1 MPTLRLIADDLTGAL
16 DTAVEFVGVYGP
28 IEVQREDAL
37 PVSLPDCL
45 AIDTGTREKSAAVA
59 ADIVGGVAPLLQGAD
74 LAFKKVDSLF
84 RGPWAAELAACFR
97 LGHWRHCI
105 LAPAFPH
112 HGRHTRGGRQVLFA
126 GKDAWRDISGDLVAQ
141 LRAEGLPAFNTA
153 LSCHHVDAGESIPDG
168 IHVFDAHS
176 DEDLDAVIAWVS
188 AELQGPVLWSGTG
201 GLARALA
208 RNIDLATHHLP
219 DPGKDAGEGH
229 SLQPAP
235 SVPISRRLQRPVL
248 GLFGSDQPITLAQ
261 LQACGPNWL
270 KVSEGADANAVDRQI
285 QQSGVAMVSLDLP
298 TGLERD
304 DAARRIAATF
314 GHIAKAL
321 PAPAALIV
329 AGGETLRNLCATLD
343 VAALSLTGQAA
354 PGLPR
359 STIVGGPWEG
369 TTVISK
375 SGAFGGPTLWRDL
388 LSENAL
394 IAGGEEP

>member
-28 IEVQREDAL
+28 IDVERSDAL
-37 PVSLPDCL
+37 SKSLPDCL
-45 AIDTGTREKSAAVA
+45 AIDSGTREKTAAEAEAIVA
-59 ADIVGGVAPLLQGAD
+59 GIAPLLEGAD

-84 RGPWAAELAACFR
+84 RGPWAVELAACFR

-126 GKDAWRDISGDLVAQ
+126 GKDAWRDVSGDLVMH

-153 LSCHHVDAGESIPDG
+153 LDHSSVDGAEKLAIPDG
-168 IHVFDAHS
+168 IHVFDAHT
-176 DEDLDAVIAWVS
+176 DDDLDAIIAWVS
-188 AELQGPVLWSGTG
+188 SQLEGPVLWSGTG

-208 RNIDLATHHLP
+208 RNIDRATHHLP
-219 DPGKDAGEGH
+219 RAKRDKGERR
-229 SLQPAP
+229 PTP
-235 SVPISRRLQRPVL
+235 SVPISRKLQRPVL

-270 KVSEGADANAVDRQI
+270 KLAEGASADAVDHQI
-285 QQSGVAMVSLDLP
+285 RQSGVAMVSLDLP
-298 TGLERD
+298 TGLDRD

-314 GHIAKAL
+314 GGMAKAL
-321 PAPAALIV
+321 PAPGTLIV
-329 AGGETLRNLCATLD
+329 AGGETLRNLCSALD
-343 VAALSLTGQAA
+343 VAALSITGQAA

-388 LSENAL
+388 LSENGL

>member
-28 IEVQREDAL
+28 IAVERSDAL
-37 PVSLPDCL
+37 STTLPDCL
-45 AIDTGTREKSAAVA
+45 AIDSGTREKTAAEA
-59 ADIVGGVAPLLQGAD
+59 EAIVGGIAPLLQGAD

-112 HGRHTRGGRQVLFA
+112 HGRHTRDGRQVLYA
-126 GKDAWRDISGDLVAQ
+126 GKDTWRDISGDITAHLH
-141 LRAEGLPAFNTA
+141 AEGLPAFNTP
-153 LSCHHVDAGESIPDG
+153 LDGLEGKPLPDG
-168 IHVFDAHS
+168 IHVFDAHT
-176 DEDLDAVIAWVS
+176 DDDLDAIIAWVS
-188 AELQGPVLWSGTG
+188 SQLERPVLWSGTG

-208 RNIDLATHHLP
+208 RNIDRATHHRSP
-219 DPGKDAGEGH
+219 ARKNEGKRY
-229 SLQPAP
+229 PTP
-235 SVPISRRLQRPVL
+235 SVPITRKLQRPVL

-270 KVSEGADANAVDRQI
+270 KLAEGADADAIHHQI
-285 QQSGVAMVSLDLP
+285 RQSGVAMVSLDLP
-298 TGLERD
+298 MGLERD
-304 DAARRIAATF
+304 DAATRIAASF
-314 GHIAKAL
+314 GGMAKAL
-321 PAPAALIV
+321 PAPGTLIV
-329 AGGETLRNLCATLD
+329 AGGETLRNLCLALD
-343 VAALSLTGQAA
+343 VTALSITGQAA

-388 LSENAL
+388 LNENGL

>member
-37 PVSLPDCL
+37 PASLPDCL
-45 AIDTGTREKSAAVA
+45 AIDSGTREKSAAEA
-59 ADIVGGVAPLLQGAD
+59 ADIVGGIAPLLEGAD

-97 LGHWRHCI
+97 LGFWRHCI

-126 GKDAWRDISGDLVAQ
+126 GNDAWRDVSGDLAAQ
-141 LRAEGLPAFNTA
+141 LRAEGLPAFSTA
-153 LSCHHVDAGESIPDG
+153 LSEHPADAGTSIPEG

-176 DEDLDAVIAWVS
+176 DDDLDAVIAWVS
-188 AELQGPVLWSGTG
+188 SELPGPVLWSGTG

-208 RNIDLATHHLP
+208 RNIDLATRHQSH
-219 DPGKDAGEGH
+219 PGKRAGEGR
-229 SLQPAP
+229 PAR
-235 SVPISRRLQRPVL
+235 SVSAVPVSRRLQRPVL

-261 LQACGPNWL
+261 LQACGPYWL
-270 KVSEGADANAVDRQI
+270 KLSEGADADTVDRQI
-285 QQSGVAMVSLDLP
+285 RQSGVAMVSVDLP

-304 DAARRIAATF
+304 NAARRIEATL
-314 GHIAKAL
+314 GGIAKAL
-321 PAPAALIV
+321 PAPATLIV
-329 AGGETLRNLCATLD
+329 AGGETLRNLCSALD
-343 VAALSLTGQAA
+343 VIALSITGQAA
-354 PGLPR
+354 PGLPL
-359 STIVGGPWEG
+359 STIVGGPWQG
-369 TTVISK
+369 TMVISK

>member
-1 MPTLRLIADDLTGAL
+1 MSTLRLIADDLTGAL

-28 IEVQREDAL
+28 IEVQRDDAL
-37 PVSLPDCL
+37 PASLPDCL
-45 AIDTGTREKSAAVA
+45 AIDSGTREKSAAEA
-59 ADIVGGVAPLLQGAD
+59 AAIVGRIAPLLEGAD

-97 LGHWRHCI
+97 LGHWRQCI

-126 GKDAWRDISGDLVAQ
+126 GKDAWRDVSGDLVAHLQ
-141 LRAEGLPAFNTA
+141 AEGLPAFNTTFA
-153 LSCHHVDAGESIPDG
+153 LNPAKAGKRRPVPDG

-176 DEDLDAVIAWVS
+176 DDDLDAVIAWAS
-188 AELQGPVLWSGTG
+188 TQLHGPVLWSGTG

-208 RNIDLATHHLP
+208 RNIDLATHHRP
-219 DPGKDAGEGH
+219 HAEKNA
-229 SLQPAP
+229 
-235 SVPISRRLQRPVL
+235 SVVPVSRRLQRPVL

-261 LQACGPNWL
+261 LQACGPYWL
-270 KVSEGADANAVDRQI
+270 KLSEGANADAVESQIRQG
-285 QQSGVAMVSLDLP
+285 GVAMVSLDLP

-304 DAARRIAATF
+304 DAARRIEATL
-314 GHIAKAL
+314 GGIARAL
-321 PAPAALIV
+321 PAPATLIV
-329 AGGETLRNLCATLD
+329 AGGETLRNLCSALD
-343 VAALSLTGQAA
+343 VSALSITGQAA

-359 STIVGGPWEG
+359 STIIGGPWNG

-388 LSENAL
+388 LNENAL

>member
-28 IEVQREDAL
+28 IDVERSDAL
-37 PVSLPDCL
+37 SETLPDCL
-45 AIDTGTREKSAAVA
+45 AIDSGTREKTATQAEV
-59 ADIVGGVAPLLQGAD
+59 IVGGIAPLLEGAD

-112 HGRHTRGGRQVLFA
+112 HGRHTRGGRQVLYA
-126 GKDAWRDISGDLVAQ
+126 GRDAWRDISGDITAH
-141 LRAEGLPAFNTA
+141 LRAEGLQAFNTP
-153 LSCHHVDAGESIPDG
+153 LDRLEGQSIPDG
-168 IHVFDAHS
+168 IHVFDAHT
-176 DEDLDAVIAWVS
+176 DDDLDAIIVWVS
-188 AELQGPVLWSGTG
+188 SELKGPVLWSGTG

-208 RNIDLATHHLP
+208 RNIELATHHLP
-219 DPGKDAGEGH
+219 RANKDKGERH
-229 SLQPAP
+229 PAP
-235 SVPISRRLQRPVL
+235 SVPISRKLRRPVL

-270 KVSEGADANAVDRQI
+270 KLAEGADAGAIHHQI
-285 QQSGVAMVSLDLP
+285 QQSGIAMISLDLP
-298 TGLERD
+298 TGLERE
-304 DAARRIAATF
+304 DAARRIAASF
-314 GHIAKAL
+314 GGMAKAL
-321 PAPAALIV
+321 PAPGTLIV
-329 AGGETLRNLCATLD
+329 AGGETLRNLCSALD
-343 VAALSLTGQAA
+343 VSALSITGQAA

-388 LSENAL
+388 LSENGL

>member
-28 IEVQREDAL
+28 IEVERGDAL
-37 PVSLPDCL
+37 PASLPDCL
-45 AIDTGTREKSAAVA
+45 AIDSGTREKTAAEA
-59 ADIVGGVAPLLQGAD
+59 AAILSGIAPLLQGAD

-126 GKDAWRDISGDLVAQ
+126 GKDAWRDVSGDLAAH

-153 LSCHHVDAGESIPDG
+153 LDRTSVDGVENQPIPDG

-176 DEDLDAVIAWVS
+176 DDDLDAVIAWVS
-188 AELQGPVLWSGTG
+188 SRLEGPVLWSGTG

-208 RNIDLATHHLP
+208 RNIDLVRHRRTQAER
-219 DPGKDAGEGH
+219 DAGEQ
-229 SLQPAP
+229 LP
-235 SVPISRRLQRPVL
+235 SPTVPISRRLQRPVL

-270 KVSEGADANAVDRQI
+270 KLAEGADADAVDHQI
-285 QQSGVAMVSLDLP
+285 QQSGVAMVSIDLP
-298 TGLERD
+298 AGLARD
-304 DAARRIAATF
+304 DAARRIEATF
-314 GHIAKAL
+314 GGMAKAL
-321 PAPAALIV
+321 PAPGTLIV
-329 AGGETLRNLCATLD
+329 AGGETLRNLCSALD
-343 VAALSLTGQAA
+343 VTALSITGQAA

-359 STIVGGPWEG
+359 STIVGGPWQG

-388 LSENAL
+388 LSENGL

>member
-28 IEVQREDAL
+28 IAVERSDAL
-37 PVSLPDCL
+37 STKLPDCL
-45 AIDTGTREKSAAVA
+45 AIDSGTREKTAAEA
-59 ADIVGGVAPLLQGAD
+59 EAIVGGIAPLLQGAD

-112 HGRHTRGGRQVLFA
+112 HGRHTRGGRQVLYA
-126 GKDAWRDISGDLVAQ
+126 GKDAWRDISGDLVAH
-141 LRAEGLPAFNTA
+141 LRAEGLPAFNATPDS
-153 LSCHHVDAGESIPDG
+153 LENQSIPDG
-168 IHVFDAHS
+168 IHVFDAQT
-176 DEDLDAVIAWVS
+176 DDDLDAVIAWVS
-188 AELQGPVLWSGTG
+188 SQLEGPVLWSGTG

-208 RNIDLATHHLP
+208 RNIELATHHLP
-219 DPGKDAGEGH
+219 RAQKSAGERR
-229 SLQPAP
+229 SAP
-235 SVPISRRLQRPVL
+235 SVPISRKLQRPVL

-270 KVSEGADANAVDRQI
+270 RLAEGADADAIDHQI
-285 QQSGVAMVSLDLP
+285 RQSGVAMVSLDLP

-304 DAARRIAATF
+304 DAATRIAATF
-314 GHIAKAL
+314 GGMVRAL
-321 PAPAALIV
+321 PAPGTLIV
-329 AGGETLRNLCATLD
+329 AGGETLRNLCSALAVT
-343 VAALSLTGQAA
+343 ALSITGQAA

-359 STIVGGPWEG
+359 STIVGGPWQG

-388 LSENAL
+388 LNENGL

>member
-28 IEVQREDAL
+28 IEVQRDDAL
-37 PVSLPDCL
+37 PASLPDCL
-45 AIDTGTREKSAAVA
+45 AIDSGTREKSAAEA
-59 ADIVGGVAPLLQGAD
+59 AAIVGRIAPLLEGAD

-126 GKDAWRDISGDLVAQ
+126 GKDAWRDVSGDLVAHLQ
-141 LRAEGLPAFNTA
+141 AEGLPAFNTTLA
-153 LSCHHVDAGESIPDG
+153 RKPAEAGKRQPVPGG

-176 DEDLDAVIAWVS
+176 DDDLDAVIAWVS
-188 AELQGPVLWSGTG
+188 SQLEGPVLWSGTG

-208 RNIDLATHHLP
+208 RNIDLATHHRS
-219 DPGKDAGEGH
+219 GAERN
-229 SLQPAP
+229 AAA
-235 SVPISRRLQRPVL
+235 VPVSRRLQRPVL

-270 KVSEGADANAVDRQI
+270 KIAENANAAAVDHQI
-285 QQSGVAMVSLDLP
+285 QQSGVAMVSIDLP

-304 DAARRIAATF
+304 DAARRIEATF
-314 GHIAKAL
+314 AGIAKAL
-321 PAPAALIV
+321 PAPATLIV
-329 AGGETLRNLCATLD
+329 AGGETLRNLCSALG
-343 VAALSLTGQAA
+343 VSALSITGQAA

-359 STIVGGPWEG
+359 STIVGGPWNG

-388 LSENAL
+388 LNENAL

>member
-28 IEVQREDAL
+28 IAVERSDAL
-37 PVSLPDCL
+37 STKLPDCL
-45 AIDTGTREKSAAVA
+45 AIDSGTREKTAAEAEAIVA
-59 ADIVGGVAPLLQGAD
+59 GIAPLLQGAD

-84 RGPWAAELAACFR
+84 RGPWAAELAACFQ
-97 LGHWRHCI
+97 LGHWRHGI

-126 GKDAWRDISGDLVAQ
+126 GKDAWRDISGDLVAH
-141 LRAEGLPAFNTA
+141 LRAEGLPAFNTP
-153 LSCHHVDAGESIPDG
+153 LDGLEGKPLPDG
-168 IHVFDAHS
+168 IHVFDAHT
-176 DEDLDAVIAWVS
+176 DDDLDAIIAWVS
-188 AELQGPVLWSGTG
+188 SQLEGPVLWSGTG

-208 RNIDLATHHLP
+208 RNIDRATHHGSP
-219 DPGKDAGEGH
+219 ARKNEGKRY
-229 SLQPAP
+229 PTP
-235 SVPISRRLQRPVL
+235 SVPISRKLQRPVL

-270 KVSEGADANAVDRQI
+270 KLAEGADADAIHHQI
-285 QQSGVAMVSLDLP
+285 RQSGVAMVSLDLP
-298 TGLERD
+298 MGLERD
-304 DAARRIAATF
+304 DAATRIAASF
-314 GHIAKAL
+314 GGMAKAL
-321 PAPAALIV
+321 PAPGTLIV
-329 AGGETLRNLCATLD
+329 AGGETLRNLCLALD
-343 VAALSLTGQAA
+343 VTALSITGQAA

-388 LSENAL
+388 LNENGL

>member
-28 IEVQREDAL
+28 IDVERSGAL
-37 PVSLPDCL
+37 SENLPDCL
-45 AIDTGTREKSAAVA
+45 AIDSGTREKTAAEA
-59 ADIVGGVAPLLQGAD
+59 EAIVGGIAPLLEGAD

-84 RGPWAAELAACFR
+84 RGPWAVELAACFR

-105 LAPAFPH
+105 LTPAFPH
-112 HGRHTRGGRQVLFA
+112 HGRHTRGGRQVLYA
-126 GKDAWRDISGDLVAQ
+126 GKDAWRDVSGDLVAH
-141 LRAEGLPAFNTA
+141 LRAEGLAAFNTT
-153 LSCHHVDAGESIPDG
+153 LEQTSVDGVEKLPVPDG
-168 IHVFDAHS
+168 IHVFDAHT
-176 DEDLDAVIAWVS
+176 DEDLDAIIAWVS
-188 AELQGPVLWSGTG
+188 SQLKGPVLWSGTG

-208 RNIDLATHHLP
+208 RNIDRATHHLP
-219 DPGKDAGEGH
+219 RAQESAGERP
-229 SLQPAP
+229 PA
-235 SVPISRRLQRPVL
+235 SAVPISRKLQRPVL

-261 LQACGPNWL
+261 LQACGPYWL
-270 KVSEGADANAVDRQI
+270 KLAEGADADAVDRLIHQG
-285 QQSGVAMVSLDLP
+285 GVAMVSLDLP
-298 TGLERD
+298 AGLDRD

-314 GHIAKAL
+314 GGMAKAL
-321 PAPAALIV
+321 PAPGTLIV
-329 AGGETLRNLCATLD
+329 AGGETLRNLCSALD
-343 VAALSLTGQAA
+343 VSALSITGQAA

-388 LSENAL
+388 LSENGL

>member
-28 IEVQREDAL
+28 IDVERSDAL
-37 PVSLPDCL
+37 SENLPDCL
-45 AIDTGTREKSAAVA
+45 AIDSGTREKTAAKAEV
-59 ADIVGGVAPLLQGAD
+59 IVGGIAPLLQGAD

-84 RGPWAAELAACFR
+84 RGPWAVELAACFR

-112 HGRHTRGGRQVLFA
+112 HGRHTRGGRQVLYA
-126 GKDAWRDISGDLVAQ
+126 GKDAWRDISGDLVTH
-141 LRAEGLPAFNTA
+141 LRAEGLPAFNTP
-153 LSCHHVDAGESIPDG
+153 LDRLGGQSIPDG

-176 DEDLDAVIAWVS
+176 DDDLDAIIAWVS
-188 AELQGPVLWSGTG
+188 SELKGPVLWSGTG

-208 RNIDLATHHLP
+208 RNIELATHHLLRAKN
-219 DPGKDAGEGH
+219 DKGEH
-229 SLQPAP
+229 HPAP
-235 SVPISRRLQRPVL
+235 SVPISRKLQRPVL

-270 KVSEGADANAVDRQI
+270 KLGEGADADAIDHQI
-285 QQSGVAMVSLDLP
+285 RQSGVAMVSLDLP

-304 DAARRIAATF
+304 DAARRIAASF
-314 GHIAKAL
+314 GGMVKAL
-321 PAPAALIV
+321 PAPGTLIV
-329 AGGETLRNLCATLD
+329 AGGETLRNLCSALD
-343 VAALSLTGQAA
+343 VSALSITGQAA

-359 STIVGGPWEG
+359 STIVGGPWQG

-388 LSENAL
+388 LSENGL

>member
-28 IEVQREDAL
+28 IAVERSDAL
-37 PVSLPDCL
+37 SNKLPDCL
-45 AIDTGTREKSAAVA
+45 AIDSGTREKTATEAEA
-59 ADIVGGVAPLLQGAD
+59 IVGGIAPLLQGAD

-97 LGHWRHCI
+97 LGYWRHCI

-112 HGRHTRGGRQVLFA
+112 HGRHTKGGRQVLYA
-126 GKDAWRDISGDLVAQ
+126 GKDAWRDVSGDLVTH
-141 LRAEGLPAFNTA
+141 LRAEGLPAFHTTLDN
-153 LSCHHVDAGESIPDG
+153 LENQPIPDG
-168 IHVFDAHS
+168 IHVFDAHT
-176 DEDLDAVIAWVS
+176 DDDLDAIIAWVS
-188 AELQGPVLWSGTG
+188 SRLEGPVLWSGTG

-208 RNIDLATHHLP
+208 RNIELATQLP
-219 DPGKDAGEGH
+219 PHAERDAGERH
-229 SLQPAP
+229 PAP

-270 KVSEGADANAVDRQI
+270 RLAEGADADAIDHQI
-285 QQSGVAMVSLDLP
+285 RQSGVAMVSLDLP

-304 DAARRIAATF
+304 DAATRIAATF
-314 GHIAKAL
+314 GGMVRAL
-321 PAPAALIV
+321 PAPGTLIV
-329 AGGETLRNLCATLD
+329 AGGETLRNLCSALAVT
-343 VAALSLTGQAA
+343 ALSITGQAA

-388 LSENAL
+388 LNENGL

>member
-28 IEVQREDAL
+28 IAVERSDAL
-37 PVSLPDCL
+37 STTLPDCL
-45 AIDTGTREKSAAVA
+45 AIDSGTREKTAAEAEAIVA
-59 ADIVGGVAPLLQGAD
+59 GIAPLLQGAD

-126 GKDAWRDISGDLVAQ
+126 GKDAWRDISGDLVAH
-141 LRAEGLPAFNTA
+141 LRAEGLPAFNTP
-153 LSCHHVDAGESIPDG
+153 LDGLEGKPLPDG
-168 IHVFDAHS
+168 IHVFDAHT
-176 DEDLDAVIAWVS
+176 DDDLDAIIAWVS
-188 AELQGPVLWSGTG
+188 SQLEGPVLWSGTG

-208 RNIDLATHHLP
+208 RNIDRATHHRSP
-219 DPGKDAGEGH
+219 ARKNEGKRY
-229 SLQPAP
+229 PTP
-235 SVPISRRLQRPVL
+235 SVPISRKLQRPVL

-270 KVSEGADANAVDRQI
+270 KLAECADADAIDHQI

-304 DAARRIAATF
+304 DAARRIAASF
-314 GHIAKAL
+314 GGMAKTL
-321 PAPAALIV
+321 PAPGTLIV
-329 AGGETLRNLCATLD
+329 AGGETLRNLSSALD
-343 VAALSLTGQAA
+343 VTALSITGQAA

-388 LSENAL
+388 LNENGL

>member
-28 IEVQREDAL
+28 IEVLREDAL
-37 PVSLPDCL
+37 PANLPDCL
-45 AIDTGTREKSAAVA
+45 AIDSGTREKSAAEA
-59 ADIVGGVAPLLQGAD
+59 ETIVGGIAPLLEGAD

-84 RGPWAAELAACFR
+84 RGPWVAELAACFR
-97 LGHWRHCI
+97 LGHWGHCI

-126 GKDAWRDISGDLVAQ
+126 GKDAWRDVSGDLVTH
-141 LRAEGLPAFNTA
+141 LRAEGLPAFNTTLDGA
-153 LSCHHVDAGESIPDG
+153 EDLPIPDG
-168 IHVFDAHS
+168 IHVFDAHT
-176 DEDLDAVIAWVS
+176 DDDLDAVIAWVS
-188 AELQGPVLWSGTG
+188 SQLEGPVLWSGTG

-208 RNIDLATHHLP
+208 RNIDLATHYWPREAKVP
-219 DPGKDAGEGH
+219 DGR
-229 SLQPAP
+229 PAP
-235 SVPISRRLQRPVL
+235 SVPISRKLQRPVL

-270 KVSEGADANAVDRQI
+270 KLAEGADPDAVHYQI

-298 TGLERD
+298 TGLDRD
-304 DAARRIAATF
+304 DAAKRIAATF
-314 GHIAKAL
+314 GGTARAL
-321 PAPAALIV
+321 AAPGTLIV
-329 AGGETLRNLCATLD
+329 AGGETLRNLCSALG
-343 VAALSLTGQAA
+343 VAALSITGQAA

-388 LSENAL
+388 LSENGL

>member
-28 IEVQREDAL
+28 IEVQRGDAL
-37 PVSLPDCL
+37 PASLPDCL
-45 AIDTGTREKSAAVA
+45 AIDSGTREKSAVEAEA
-59 ADIVGGVAPLLQGAD
+59 IVGGIAPLLEGANI
-74 LAFKKVDSLF
+74 AFKKVDSLF

-126 GKDAWRDISGDLVAQ
+126 GNDAWRDVSGDLVSH
-141 LRAEGLPAFNTA
+141 LKAEGLPAFNTT
-153 LSCHHVDAGESIPDG
+153 LIPPPLNDGENDPFPDG

-188 AELQGPVLWSGTG
+188 SQLPGPVLWSGTG

-208 RNIDLATHHLP
+208 RNIDLATHQGVNEEP
-219 DPGKDAGEGH
+219 R
-229 SLQPAP
+229 PAP
-235 SVPISRRLQRPVL
+235 AVPISRRLQRPVL
-248 GLFGSDQPITLAQ
+248 GLFGSDQPIMLAQ
-261 LQACGPNWL
+261 LQACGPYWL
-270 KVSEGADANAVDRQI
+270 RLAEGTAAEVVDAHLRQG
-285 QQSGVAMVSLDLP
+285 GVAMVSVDLP
-298 TGLERD
+298 MGLERD
-304 DAARRIAATF
+304 DAAKRIEATL
-314 GHIAKAL
+314 GGIAKAL
-321 PAPAALIV
+321 PAPATLIV
-329 AGGETLRNLCATLD
+329 AGGETLRNLCA
-343 VAALSLTGQAA
+343 ALGAGALKLTGQAA

-359 STIVGGPWEG
+359 STIIGGPWHG
-369 TTVISK
+369 ATVISK

>member
-28 IEVQREDAL
+28 IDVERSDAL
-37 PVSLPDCL
+37 SKNLPDCL
-45 AIDTGTREKSAAVA
+45 AIDSGTREKTAAEA
-59 ADIVGGVAPLLQGAD
+59 EAIVGDIAPLLQGAD

-84 RGPWAAELAACFR
+84 RGPWAVELAACFR

-112 HGRHTRGGRQVLFA
+112 HGRHTRGGRQVLYA
-126 GKDAWRDISGDLVAQ
+126 GKDAWRDVSGDIAVH
-141 LRAEGLPAFNTA
+141 LRAEGLPAFNTT
-153 LSCHHVDAGESIPDG
+153 LDDLEGKPIPDG
-168 IHVFDAHS
+168 IHVFDAHT

-188 AELQGPVLWSGTG
+188 SQLEGPVLWSGTG

-208 RNIDLATHHLP
+208 RNIDLATHHRAHAEKGA
-219 DPGKDAGEGH
+219 GKKH
-229 SLQPAP
+229 PMPA
-235 SVPISRRLQRPVL
+235 VPISRRLQRPVL

-261 LQACGPNWL
+261 LQACGPYWL
-270 KVSEGADANAVDRQI
+270 KLAEGADADAINRLIHQG
-285 QQSGVAMVSLDLP
+285 GVAMVSLDLP
-298 TGLERD
+298 TGLDRD

-314 GHIAKAL
+314 GGMAKGL
-321 PAPAALIV
+321 PAPATLIV
-329 AGGETLRNLCATLD
+329 AGGETLRNLCSALNVT
-343 VAALSLTGQAA
+343 ALSITGQAA

-359 STIVGGPWEG
+359 STIVGGPWQG

-388 LSENAL
+388 LSENGL

>member
-28 IEVQREDAL
+28 IDVERSDAL
-37 PVSLPDCL
+37 SENLPDCL
-45 AIDTGTREKSAAVA
+45 AIDSGAREKTAAEA
-59 ADIVGGVAPLLQGAD
+59 EAIVGGVAPLLEGAD

-84 RGPWAAELAACFR
+84 RGPWAVELAACFR

-112 HGRHTRGGRQVLFA
+112 HGRHTRGGRQVLYA
-126 GKDAWRDISGDLVAQ
+126 GKDAWRDVSGDLVAH
-141 LRAEGLPAFNTA
+141 LRAEGLPAFNTT
-153 LSCHHVDAGESIPDG
+153 LDADGRSIPDG

-176 DEDLDAVIAWVS
+176 EDDLDAVIAWVS
-188 AELQGPVLWSGTG
+188 SQLQGPALWSGTG

-208 RNIDLATHHLP
+208 RNIHLATHHLP
-219 DPGKDAGEGH
+219 GFGKDAGERR
-229 SLQPAP
+229 PAAA
-235 SVPISRRLQRPVL
+235 VPISRRLARPVL

-270 KVSEGADANAVDRQI
+270 KLAEGAGAVDRQI

-298 TGLERD
+298 NGLDRD

-314 GHIAKAL
+314 GGMVRAL
-321 PAPAALIV
+321 PAPGTLIV
-329 AGGETLRNLCATLD
+329 AGGETLRNLCSALD
-343 VAALSLTGQAA
+343 VMALSITGQAA

-359 STIVGGPWEG
+359 STIVGGPWQG
-369 TTVISK
+369 TTVLSK

>member
-37 PVSLPDCL
+37 PASLPDYL
-45 AIDTGTREKSAAVA
+45 AIDSGTREKTAAEA
-59 ADIVGGVAPLLQGAD
+59 EIIVGGIAPLLEGAD

-84 RGPWAAELAACFR
+84 RGPWAVELAACFR

-126 GKDAWRDISGDLVAQ
+126 GKDAWRDVSGDLVAH
-141 LRAEGLPAFNTA
+141 LRAEGLPAFNTTPGVENQ
-153 LSCHHVDAGESIPDG
+153 LIPDG

-176 DEDLDAVIAWVS
+176 DDDLDAVIAWVS
-188 AELQGPVLWSGTG
+188 SQLEGPVLWSGTG

-208 RNIDLATHHLP
+208 RNIDLATHHRP
-219 DPGKDAGEGH
+219 HPEKPSGKKR
-229 SLQPAP
+229 PAP
-235 SVPISRRLQRPVL
+235 AVPVSRRLQRPVL

-261 LQACGPNWL
+261 LQACGPYWL
-270 KVSEGADANAVDRQI
+270 KLAEGADADAVDRQI

-298 TGLERD
+298 AGLDRD
-304 DAARRIAATF
+304 DAAKRIAATF
-314 GHIAKAL
+314 GSIASAL
-321 PAPAALIV
+321 PAPATLIV
-329 AGGETLRNLCATLD
+329 AGGETLRNLCS
-343 VAALSLTGQAA
+343 ALSVTALSITGQAA

-359 STIVGGPWEG
+359 STIVGGPWQG

-388 LSENAL
+388 LNENAL

>member
-28 IEVQREDAL
+28 IDVERSDAL
-37 PVSLPDCL
+37 SENLPDCL
-45 AIDTGTREKSAAVA
+45 AIDSGTREKTAAEA
-59 ADIVGGVAPLLQGAD
+59 EAIVGGVAPLLEGAD

-84 RGPWAAELAACFR
+84 RGPWAVELAACFR

-112 HGRHTRGGRQVLFA
+112 HGRHTRGGLQVLYA
-126 GKDAWRDISGDLVAQ
+126 GKDAWRDVSGDLVAH
-141 LRAEGLPAFNTA
+141 LRAEGLPAFNTT
-153 LSCHHVDAGESIPDG
+153 LDADRRSIPDG

-176 DEDLDAVIAWVS
+176 EDDLDAVIAWVS
-188 AELQGPVLWSGTG
+188 SQLQGPALWSGTG

-208 RNIDLATHHLP
+208 RNIHLATHHLP
-219 DPGKDAGEGH
+219 GFGKDAGERR
-229 SLQPAP
+229 PAAA
-235 SVPISRRLQRPVL
+235 VPISRRLARPVL

-270 KVSEGADANAVDRQI
+270 KLAEGAGAVDRQI

-298 TGLERD
+298 NGLDRD

-314 GHIAKAL
+314 GGMVRAL
-321 PAPAALIV
+321 PAPGTLIV
-329 AGGETLRNLCATLD
+329 AGGETLRNLCSALD
-343 VAALSLTGQAA
+343 VMALSITGQAA

-359 STIVGGPWEG
+359 STIVGGPWQG

>member
-16 DTAVEFVGVYGP
+16 DTAVEFVGVYRP

-37 PVSLPDCL
+37 PASLPDCL
-45 AIDTGTREKSAAVA
+45 AIDSGTREKTAAEA
-59 ADIVGGVAPLLQGAD
+59 AAIVGHIAPLLEGAD

-126 GKDAWRDISGDLVAQ
+126 GKDAWRDISGDLVAH
-141 LRAEGLPAFNTA
+141 LKAEGLPAFNTP
-153 LSCHHVDAGESIPDG
+153 LSHHQVDAGDPIPDG

-176 DEDLDAVIAWVS
+176 DDDLDAVIAWVS
-188 AELQGPVLWSGTG
+188 SALQGPVLWSGTG

-208 RNIDLATHHLP
+208 RNIDLATHRRP
-219 DPGKDAGEGH
+219 PPEKDASEER
-229 SLQPAP
+229 PAP
-235 SVPISRRLQRPVL
+235 TVPVSRRLQRPVL

-270 KVSEGADANAVDRQI
+270 KLAEGASADAVDRQI

-304 DAARRIAATF
+304 DAARRIEATF
-314 GHIAKAL
+314 GGIANAL
-321 PAPAALIV
+321 PAPATLIV
-329 AGGETLRNLCATLD
+329 AGGETLRNLCAALD
-343 VAALSLTGQAA
+343 VTALSLTGQAA

-359 STIVGGPWEG
+359 STIVGGPWQG

>member
-28 IEVQREDAL
+28 IAVERSDAL
-37 PVSLPDCL
+37 SNKLPDCL
-45 AIDTGTREKSAAVA
+45 AIDSGTREKTATEAEA
-59 ADIVGGVAPLLQGAD
+59 IVGGIAPLLQGAD

-97 LGHWRHCI
+97 LGYWRHCI

-112 HGRHTRGGRQVLFA
+112 HGRHTRGGRQVLYA
-126 GKDAWRDISGDLVAQ
+126 GKDAWRDVSGDLVTH
-141 LRAEGLPAFNTA
+141 LRAEGLPAFNTT
-153 LSCHHVDAGESIPDG
+153 LGSLEGKHIPDG
-168 IHVFDAHS
+168 IHVFDAHT
-176 DEDLDAVIAWVS
+176 DDDLDAIIAWVS
-188 AELQGPVLWSGTG
+188 SRLEGPVLWSGTG

-208 RNIDLATHHLP
+208 RNIELATQLLP
-219 DPGKDAGEGH
+219 HAERDAGERH
-229 SLQPAP
+229 PAP

-270 KVSEGADANAVDRQI
+270 KLGEDADAKTVDHQI
-285 QQSGVAMVSLDLP
+285 RQSGVAMVSLDLP

-304 DAARRIAATF
+304 DAARRIATTF
-314 GHIAKAL
+314 GRMARAL
-321 PAPAALIV
+321 PAPGTLIV
-329 AGGETLRNLCATLD
+329 AGGETLRNLCSALD
-343 VAALSLTGQAA
+343 VSALSITGQAA

-359 STIVGGPWEG
+359 STIVDGPWQG

-388 LSENAL
+388 LSENGL

>member
-1 MPTLRLIADDLTGAL
+1 MSTLRLIADDLTGAL

-28 IEVQREDAL
+28 IEVQRDDAL
-37 PVSLPDCL
+37 PADLPDCL
-45 AIDTGTREKSAAVA
+45 AIDSGTREKSVTEAAA
-59 ADIVGGVAPLLQGAD
+59 IVGRLAPLLEGTD

-84 RGPWAAELAACFR
+84 RGPWAEELAACFR

-126 GKDAWRDISGDLVAQ
+126 GKDAWRDISGDLVAH
-141 LRAEGLPAFNTA
+141 LRAQELPAFNTA
-153 LSCHHVDAGESIPDG
+153 LDQTSADGVANRAIPDG

-176 DEDLDAVIAWVS
+176 DDDLDAVIAWVS
-188 AELQGPVLWSGTG
+188 SELQEPVLWSGTG
-201 GLARALA
+201 GLARSLA
-208 RNIDLATHHLP
+208 RNIDLATHRLP
-219 DPGKDAGEGH
+219 RTEKDANER
-229 SLQPAP
+229 SPAP
-235 SVPISRRLQRPVL
+235 AVPMSRRLQRPVL

-270 KVSEGADANAVDRQI
+270 KLPQGADADAVDRQI
-285 QQSGVAMVSLDLP
+285 RQSGVAMVSLDLP

-304 DAARRIAATF
+304 DAARRIEATF
-314 GHIAKAL
+314 GGIARAL
-321 PAPAALIV
+321 PAPATLIV
-329 AGGETLRNLCATLD
+329 AGGETLRNLCSALD
-343 VAALSLTGQAA
+343 VTALRITGQAA

-359 STIVGGPWEG
+359 SMIVGGPWQG

-388 LSENAL
+388 LNENAL

>member
-28 IEVQREDAL
+28 IAVERSDAL
-37 PVSLPDCL
+37 SNKLPDCL
-45 AIDTGTREKSAAVA
+45 AIDSGTREKTATEAEA
-59 ADIVGGVAPLLQGAD
+59 IVGGIAPLLQGAD

-97 LGHWRHCI
+97 LGYWRHCI

-112 HGRHTRGGRQVLFA
+112 HGRHTRGGRQVLYA
-126 GKDAWRDISGDLVAQ
+126 GKDAWRDVSGDLVTH
-141 LRAEGLPAFNTA
+141 LRAEGLPAFNTT
-153 LSCHHVDAGESIPDG
+153 LGSLEGKHIPDG
-168 IHVFDAHS
+168 IHVFDAHT
-176 DEDLDAVIAWVS
+176 DDDLDAIIAWVS
-188 AELQGPVLWSGTG
+188 SRLEGPVLWSGTG

-208 RNIDLATHHLP
+208 RNIELATQLP
-219 DPGKDAGEGH
+219 PHAERDAGERH
-229 SLQPAP
+229 PAP

-270 KVSEGADANAVDRQI
+270 KLGEGADAKTVDHQI
-285 QQSGVAMVSLDLP
+285 RQSGVAMVSLDLP

-304 DAARRIAATF
+304 DAARRIATTF
-314 GHIAKAL
+314 GRMARAL
-321 PAPAALIV
+321 PAPGTLIV
-329 AGGETLRNLCATLD
+329 AGGETLRNLCSALD
-343 VAALSLTGQAA
+343 VSALSITGQAA

-359 STIVGGPWEG
+359 STIVDGPWQG

-388 LSENAL
+388 LSENGL

>member
-28 IEVQREDAL
+28 IEVERGDAL
-37 PVSLPDCL
+37 AASLPDCL
-45 AIDTGTREKSAAVA
+45 AIDSGTREKTAAEA
-59 ADIVGGVAPLLQGAD
+59 AAIIGHVAPLLEGAD

-112 HGRHTRGGRQVLFA
+112 HGRHTRGGRQVLYA
-126 GKDAWRDISGDLVAQ
+126 GKDAWRDVSGDLVAH
-141 LRAEGLPAFNTA
+141 LRAEGLPAFNTTPDLTSA
-153 LSCHHVDAGESIPDG
+153 DGFENQPIPDG

-188 AELQGPVLWSGTG
+188 SQLEGPVLWSGTG

-208 RNIDLATHHLP
+208 RNIDLATHHRP
-219 DPGKDAGEGH
+219 HAGKAAGEQH
-229 SLQPAP
+229 PTPA
-235 SVPISRRLQRPVL
+235 VPISRRLQRPVL

-270 KVSEGADANAVDRQI
+270 KLAEGAGADAVDQQM

-304 DAARRIAATF
+304 DATRRIEATF
-314 GHIAKAL
+314 GGMAKAL
-321 PAPAALIV
+321 PAPGTLIV
-329 AGGETLRNLCATLD
+329 AGGETLRNLCSALD
-343 VAALSLTGQAA
+343 VTALSITGQAA

-359 STIVGGPWEG
+359 SMIVGGPWQG

>member
-28 IEVQREDAL
+28 IEVLREDA
-37 PVSLPDCL
+37 PPANLPDCL
-45 AIDTGTREKSAAVA
+45 AIDSGTREKSAAEA
-59 ADIVGGVAPLLQGAD
+59 ETIVGGIAPLLEGAD

-126 GKDAWRDISGDLVAQ
+126 GKDAWRDVSGDLVTH
-141 LRAEGLPAFNTA
+141 LGAEGLPAFNTTLDGA
-153 LSCHHVDAGESIPDG
+153 EDLPIPDG
-168 IHVFDAHS
+168 IHVFDAHT
-176 DEDLDAVIAWVS
+176 DDDLDAVIAWVS
-188 AELQGPVLWSGTG
+188 SRLEGPVLWSGTG

-208 RNIDLATHHLP
+208 RNIDLATHHRPREAKIP
-219 DPGKDAGEGH
+219 DGR
-229 SLQPAP
+229 PAP
-235 SVPISRRLQRPVL
+235 SVPISRKLQRPVL

-270 KVSEGADANAVDRQI
+270 KLAEGADPNAVRHQI

-298 TGLERD
+298 TGLDRD
-304 DAARRIAATF
+304 DAAKRIAATF
-314 GHIAKAL
+314 GGTARAL
-321 PAPAALIV
+321 AAPGTLIV
-329 AGGETLRNLCATLD
+329 AGGETLRNLCSALG
-343 VAALSLTGQAA
+343 VAALSITGQAA

-388 LSENAL
+388 LSENGL

>member
-28 IEVQREDAL
+28 IDVERSDAL
-37 PVSLPDCL
+37 SKDLPDCL
-45 AIDTGTREKSAAVA
+45 AIDSGTREKTAAEA
-59 ADIVGGVAPLLQGAD
+59 EAIVGGIAPLLEGAD

-84 RGPWAAELAACFR
+84 RGPWAVELAACFR

-112 HGRHTRGGRQVLFA
+112 HGRHTRGGRQVLYA
-126 GKDAWRDISGDLVAQ
+126 GKDAWRDVSGDLVTH
-141 LRAEGLPAFNTA
+141 LRAERLPAFNTTLDSTGTA
-153 LSCHHVDAGESIPDG
+153 DIPDG
-168 IHVFDAHS
+168 IHVFDAHT
-176 DEDLDAVIAWVS
+176 DDDLDAIIAWVS
-188 AELQGPVLWSGTG
+188 SELEGPVLWSGTG

-208 RNIDLATHHLP
+208 RNIDRATHHLTRAQ
-219 DPGKDAGEGH
+219 KSAGECRPT
-229 SLQPAP
+229 PA
-235 SVPISRRLQRPVL
+235 VPISRKLQRPVL

-270 KVSEGADANAVDRQI
+270 KLAEGVDADAVDHQI
-285 QQSGVAMVSLDLP
+285 QQSGIAMVSLDLP
-298 TGLERD
+298 DGLERD
-304 DAARRIAATF
+304 DAARRIAASF
-314 GHIAKAL
+314 GAMAREL
-321 PAPAALIV
+321 PAPGTLIV
-329 AGGETLRNLCATLD
+329 AGGETLRNLCSALD
-343 VAALSLTGQAA
+343 VSALSITGQAA

-359 STIVGGPWEG
+359 STIVGGPWAG

-388 LSENAL
+388 LSENGL